1 MNTSTN
7 TNTNNNNTTYNG
19 TSTNTNNNNNTTNY
33 TGNTTSNNTN
43 TNNNTNN
50 TTVNSTSNNTNTNNN
65 NSNINQNVNST
76 SNNTNTNNTTSN
88 NTNNNNNYNE
98 SKSDSNVTSNNTNTN
113 NNTNNNTNKN
123 YNETNQKITQE
134 IKSPPPSAIA
144 PSIGASF
151 SQDLCTTGVSGA
163 VQTQLFGV
171 AAGKS
176 VTDKNCERIKLSKTV
191 YDMGMKVAAVSL
203 MCQDERVFAAM
214 EMAGTPCPYMG
225 KIGQEAAAAW
235 DVNPQ
240 ERPDYEAY
248 MERLDNQAVRQK
260 QLDKLEDA
268 IEDDKKAKFVAACK
282 KTRHLSGEHK
292 GIKKS
297 GRTCRI
303 EWKNLQKNEEIIEAL
318 EE

>member
-1 MNTSTN
+1 
-7 TNTNNNNTTYNG
+7 
-19 TSTNTNNNNNTTNY
+19 
-33 TGNTTSNNTN
+33 
-43 TNNNTNN
+43 
-50 TTVNSTSNNTNTNNN
+50 
-65 NSNINQNVNST
+65 
-76 SNNTNTNNTTSN
+76 
-88 NTNNNNNYNE
+88 
-98 SKSDSNVTSNNTNTN
+98 
-113 NNTNNNTNKN
+113 
-123 YNETNQKITQE
+123 
-134 IKSPPPSAIA
+134 
-144 PSIGASF
+144 
-151 SQDLCTTGVSGA
+151 
-163 VQTQLFGV
+163 
-171 AAGKS
+171 
-176 VTDKNCERIKLSKTV
+176 
-191 YDMGMKVAAVSL
+191 MGMKVAAVSL

-292 GIKKS
+292 GVKKS